1 MTIATEQ
8 EVATSGSVPE
18 QQSSPHREDIEPPR
32 DSLCANLRCRKG
44 PNGTRGV
51 LKSRR
56 AKYCCPYCRVDVCR
70 RDRPKREQV
79 EKPKR
84 KRRRDAKY
92 ASHAERQRAYD
103 QARSWARS
111 IRRTHFF
118 KSDWDALKAKLKN
131 DRPPEPT

>member
-1 MTIATEQ
+1 MDTPANDTP
-8 EVATSGSVPE
+8 VDASLPPTPL
-18 QQSSPHREDIEPPR
+18 EPPQR
-32 DSLCANLRCRKG
+32 PESRLCTNERCRKG

-51 LKSRR
+51 LKSKR
-56 AKYCCPYCRVDVCR
+56 ARYCCPYCRVNVCR
-70 RDRPKREQV
+70 RNHPKPKQV

-92 ASHAERQRAYD
+92 ASRAERQRAYD
-103 QARSWARS
+103 EARSWARS